1 MTARIADGHRLPR
14 PYWQLAAAAG
24 VNAVGE
30 GAFAAAVPLLAATLT
45 GDARLISAVAAATS
59 LPWLLLSL
67 PVGALVDRHDRAG
80 LMWRAQAAQA
90 VLVAAVAALA
100 GAGRISMVPLALLA
114 FGIGTC
120 QVVVGTAAQA
130 LLPDIVA
137 GPHLHRANGYHQTIV
152 IVGRQFAGPPAGS
165 LLFAAAA
172 ALPFGVDAVALTVS
186 AVLLA
191 TLPRT
196 RDRTSAVPATAG
208 PSPKLRTAIAD
219 GLRWLAGHRL
229 LRLLAVLLAV
239 NTFCFH
245 LATATLVLLVT
256 RTLDLDARSYGLL
269 LAAAAVGSVVGG
281 LASARLIAALGVRGA
296 ILGALGT
303 NVVAFAGIG
312 LSPDPLTLGALLGVA
327 GFATTLWSVVTVTLR
342 QQVVPSRLLG
352 RVTGVYRMVGLGLT
366 PLGAL
371 TGGLVAHSLGLR
383 APYLVA
389 AAIRAVALL
398 VAAPLLVRALRRLP

>member
-1 MTARIADGHRLPR
+1 MTAPIADRHPLPR
-14 PYWQLAAAAG
+14 SYWQLAGAAG

-90 VLVAAVAALA
+90 VLVAAVAVLA
-100 GAGRISMVPLALLA
+100 GTGRISMATLALLA
-114 FGIGTC
+114 FGLGTC
-120 QVVVGTAAQA
+120 QIVVGTAAQA
-130 LLPDIVA
+130 LLPDLVA

-172 ALPFGVDAVALTVS
+172 ALPFGVDAAALTVS

-196 RDRTSAVPATAG
+196 RDQTSAAPAAA
-208 PSPKLRTAIAD
+208 PPLKLRTAIAD

-256 RTLDLDARSYGLL
+256 HTLDLDARSYGLL
-269 LAAAAVGSVVGG
+269 LAAAAVGSVIGG
-281 LASARLIAALGVRGA
+281 LVSARLIAVLGVRGA

-342 QQVVPSRLLG
+342 QQLVPSHLLG

-383 APYLVA
+383 APYLIA

-398 VAAPLLVRALRRLP
+398 VAAPLLIRALRRLS